1 MYQKILVPVD
11 DSDGA
16 MRALTEACRLAEKTQ
31 AAVCAVHIREYA
43 AVAWGSTGLANN
55 EANDEIISRVQ
66 EIMRQYPI
74 ESEVVGLDNTG
85 EKVAKII
92 CREAKQ
98 RSCDLIIMGT
108 HGLTG
113 VMHMLMGSVAEGVLR
128 HAKVPVMLIRQT
140 ENDEI
145 N

>member
-1 MYQKILVPVD
+1 M
-11 DSDGA
+11 
-16 MRALTEACRLAEKTQ
+16 
-31 AAVCAVHIREYA
+31 
-43 AVAWGSTGLANN
+43 
-55 EANDEIISRVQ
+55 
-66 EIMRQYPI
+66 
-74 ESEVVGLDNTG
+74 GLDNTG